1 VHPHQSRRYA
11 IGLWL
16 LLALFA
22 FRVLAQP
29 LSLVLHS
36 AILPRFDSWQGAVL
50 PYGLLLAAQLLL
62 LTAFGWTA
70 YRFSTGVVRPRRSVG
85 AVALTIGSLYFL
97 SMVARLLLGLTVL
110 NHQRWFAS
118 PIPTIFHL
126 VLAAWV
132 LVYGHFHWVH
142 GEERFSGRY
151 DRYGG

>member
-1 VHPHQSRRYA
+1 
-11 IGLWL
+11 
-16 LLALFA
+16 
-22 FRVLAQP
+22 
-29 LSLVLHS
+29 
-36 AILPRFDSWQGAVL
+36 
-50 PYGLLLAAQLLL
+50 
-62 LTAFGWTA
+62 
-70 YRFSTGVVRPRRSVG
+70 
-85 AVALTIGSLYFL
+85 VALTIGSLYFL